1 MLKCINMAQG
11 GKRKGA
17 GRKRVPVEVK
27 RVPIAMRVSPAC
39 NEWIREQ
46 SEKYELSL
54 GEMVEQMMYVWRDY
68 ERELSAE
75 IKGLQEMEI
84 EHYSNECQKAFVLKK
99 KDGR

>member
-46 SEKYELSL
+46 AEKYELSL
-54 GEMVEQMMYVWRDY
+54 GEMVEQMMYVWQTEEANISD
-68 ERELSAE
+68 
-75 IKGLQEMEI
+75 II
-84 EHYSNECQKAFVLKK
+84 
-99 KDGR
+99 